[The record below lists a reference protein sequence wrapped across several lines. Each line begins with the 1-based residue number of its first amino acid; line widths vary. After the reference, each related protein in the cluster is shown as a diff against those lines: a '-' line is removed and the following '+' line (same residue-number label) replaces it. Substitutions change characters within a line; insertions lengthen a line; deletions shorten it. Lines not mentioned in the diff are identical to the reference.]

1 MKTTKI
7 LLSAVISAGLLSTL
21 SWANVIVSPA
31 ASVPANF
38 AAPAPASVVSPT
50 GLPNRYVGATVRLTM
65 IIDAAGRPHDI
76 KVVSPRDAALAQK
89 LVAAVSQWQ
98 FTPGRK
104 DGAPV
109 STRIELPLELVE
121 S

>member
-1 MKTTKI
+1 MKTTQS
-7 LLSAVISAGLLSTL
+7 LLSAVISAGLLSTVSL
-21 SWANVIVSPA
+21 ANVIVSPA
-31 ASVPANF
+31 VPANF

-50 GLPNRYVGATVRLTM
+50 GLPNRYIGKTVRLTM
-65 IIDAAGRPHDI
+65 IIDAAGQPHDI
-76 KVVSPRDAALAQK
+76 KVVSHGDAALAHK

-98 FTPGRK
+98 FTPARK